1 MQMQAQQQ
9 LIKNAQEEAKATT
22 ATASTSEVTDKMNVL
37 DIKVEDDFEIDD
49 I

>member
-1 MQMQAQQQ
+1 MLEQQKQ
-9 LIKNAQEEAKATT
+9 IQEIKQQELLNKALEETT
-22 ATASTSEVTDKMNVL
+22 EKVNVL